1 VGRVNQIWINWT
13 VVVFMVCSVFEM
25 RSVSR
30 RLKRLEEANNWRVGR

>member
-1 VGRVNQIWINWT
+1 MGGVNQVWINWT
-13 VVVFMVCSVFEM
+13 VAVFMVCSALEM